1 MVTIED
7 VLNIS
12 DELDFQRV
20 SLEVF
25 QFQATNCA
33 PYAEYLNLIGCDVS
47 LVDSVD
53 KIPFMPIELFKTHNV
68 YYTSDTSDSQLQF
81 TSSGTTGSVQS
92 VHYVKESVVYEKA
105 FFKAFELFYGCA
117 KDCNVYALL
126 PSYLEREGSSL
137 IYMIQSLIAESSD
150 GGFYLYNHDELLDKL
165 DKRDRSKKTILFGVS
180 FALLD
185 MAEEYKVDFKDDV
198 IVMETGG
205 MKGRRKEL
213 PREELHD
220 LLCSSLGVSKI
231 HSEYGM
237 CECISQSYSY
247 GDGVFR
253 SPSWMKIVIRDI
265 HNPFKMLPVGYRGG
279 VNIIDLGNIYSCS
292 FLQTKDLGVVSVDG
306 SFLIEGRMDNSDIR
320 GCNLLVD

>member
-12 DELDFQRV
+12 DELNFQRV

-68 YYTSDTSDSQLQF
+68 YYSSDTSDSQLQF

-306 SFLIEGRMDNSDIR
+306 SFMIEGRMDNSDIR